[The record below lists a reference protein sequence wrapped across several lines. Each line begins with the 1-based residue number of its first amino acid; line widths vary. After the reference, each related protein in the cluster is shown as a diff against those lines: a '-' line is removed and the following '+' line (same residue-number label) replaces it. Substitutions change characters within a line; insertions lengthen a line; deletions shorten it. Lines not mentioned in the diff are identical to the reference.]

1 MIVEMNPEPEDNEV
15 LDENFDNHN
24 GLEPG
29 NELDQG
35 SCPEPDVESD
45 IGPDF
50 AGGLIDDFEHLP
62 RGSELRAELSRILSL
77 ANELENV
84 SFLSD
89 PNNTYTRNRRFE
101 LQARL
106 NPELSKLQRYKL
118 KLDREVLRCE
128 KNLDRINTDSE
139 KLNLDETRKCYLE
152 AEDEQQKQL
161 DEAVFDRDAVS
172 WAISKVRSALSM
184 SRASSL
190 PTGNSFGPVLPHLP
204 LLGYQNNPG
213 RLGNEVDD
221 LISFGPSG
229 HKKDN

>member
-1 MIVEMNPEPEDNEV
+1 MIIEMNPEPQDDQV
-15 LDENFDNHN
+15 LDENVETGDVF
-24 GLEPG
+24 EPD
-29 NELDQG
+29 NELDLEP
-35 SCPEPDVESD
+35 CNEPDVESD
-45 IGPDF
+45 IGPGF

-77 ANELENV
+77 ANELESV

-89 PNNTYTRNRRFE
+89 PNNTYARNRRFE

-106 NPELSKLQRYKL
+106 NPELKKLQRYKP
-118 KLDREVLRCE
+118 KLDKEVSRCE

-139 KLNLDETRKCYLE
+139 RLNLEETRKCYLE

-161 DEAVFDRDAVS
+161 DEAVGDREAVS

-184 SRASSL
+184 SRAGSL
-190 PTGNSFGPVLPHLP
+190 PIGNSFGSALPHLP
-204 LLGYQNNPG
+204 LPGHQNNPG

-221 LISFGPSG
+221 LLSFGPSEQ
-229 HKKDN
+229 KKDN